1 MYLACCLD
9 PIEVEYHGEPSDHTS
24 GIASY
29 ENLQIHKIEQG
40 PATVSHKMEV
50 ELSSPLSA
58 IRARGHR
65 AKLHVQVTQIMTPT
79 TVNTSARHSD
89 ERGEK
94 KIWSQLMDESALCED
109 ASWDG
114 RQLHHSFIQRRSWQW
129 WEKIISVGRGL
140 MISGLAKTTS
150 DKEFWNRSMWV
161 DIWKCTLVEGRFLYY
176 ILMHTRELPLW
187 ETTK

>member
-1 MYLACCLD
+1 M
-9 PIEVEYHGEPSDHTS
+9 G
-24 GIASY
+24 
-29 ENLQIHKIEQG
+29 N
-40 PATVSHKMEV
+40 
-50 ELSSPLSA
+50 
-58 IRARGHR
+58 
-65 AKLHVQVTQIMTPT
+65 QVTILQELPLTRTYKFIKLSRFQQQSLIRWKWNFQHHWAQSGPEGTEQAACAGNPDYDIHHCY
-79 TVNTSARHSD
+79 TSARHSD

-94 KIWSQLMDESALCED
+94 KIWSQFMDESALCED

-150 DKEFWNRSMWV
+150 DKEFWNRSMWM